1 MKVVSKVDSP
11 FEYEKSGEIIK
22 YGLTKNK
29 VYQVSDVNQSAPN
42 SHEFI
47 YLIQIDGK
55 IIPHLPESFYSIEEW
70 REKQIKE
77 ILK

>member
-29 VYQVSDVNQSAPN
+29 VYQVSDV
-42 SHEFI
+42 
-47 YLIQIDGK
+47 
-55 IIPHLPESFYSIEEW
+55 
-70 REKQIKE
+70 
-77 ILK
+77 